1 MNRKRTLVAL
11 FVASLVATMAMVYL
25 FSASMSEPTAAP
37 PAGADGAVEEGDGDA
52 SRRAGRREPREPSP
66 RSEEEQEN
74 LEDRL
79 VMMLRSLYGDRI
91 SNTTVQILMA
101 QVRTQVQTLFPMD
114 WASRFPKILEK
125 AFPGYS
131 ARILATLSNVDAFDR
146 WLSSSEEALAKL
158 SPEERDKAMRAK
170 KAELFGE
177 QAAEELDAEAR
188 ASEQRDQAM
197 GETMRSLEGAADTT
211 IDQKLDVFTNAL
223 QKNYGDGPSAIAL
236 ENGSMLS
243 QAFFG
248 LESVSRQ
255 LGALDP
261 ETRQEK
267 INEIRRQFG
276 YDDEQIAALEED
288 DREREADWQQGY
300 AYMKERR
307 ALEQSLSGEELDRQ
321 IAALRQRYFGDVS
334 HTIRLEEEE
343 GFFRYERPRLY
354 GRN

>member
-1 MNRKRTLVAL
+1 MNRKRTLVVL
-11 FVASLVATMAMVYL
+11 FVVSLVATMAMVWL
-25 FSASMSEPTAAP
+25 FAASMSEP
-37 PAGADGAVEEGDGDA
+37 PASNPKGEASVETEGSDTPVQ
-52 SRRAGRREPREPSP
+52 SGRRDPREPTP
-66 RSEEEQEN
+66 RSDEEQDD

-79 VMMLRSLYGDRI
+79 VMMLRALYGDRI

-114 WASRFPKILEK
+114 WTSRFPKILEK

-131 ARILATLSNVDAFDR
+131 AKILATLANVDAFDR
-146 WLSSSEEALAKL
+146 WMSSSEDALAKL
-158 SPEERDKAMRAK
+158 SAEEREKAVRAK
-170 KAELFGE
+170 KEELFGK
-177 QAAEELDAEAR
+177 QAAEELDAETR
-188 ASEQRDQAM
+188 ASEARDAAM
-197 GETMRSLEGAADTT
+197 GDTMRSLEDSADTT
-211 IDQKLDVFTNAL
+211 LDQKLDVFTDAL

-261 ETRQEK
+261 EARQEK

-276 YDDEQIAALEED
+276 YDDEQIAELEKD

-307 ALEQSLSGEELDRQ
+307 ALEQRYSGAELDQQ
-321 IAALRQRYFGDVS
+321 IAALRERYFGDES
-334 HTIRLEEEE
+334 LTIQREEDED
-343 GFFRYERPRLY
+343 FFRYERPRLY